1 MRSHSH
7 NDEVIVFTVNKGM
20 RIALMALALYAT
32 TACQPQPPPPPVSK
46 PTAKEPSDMRTAV
59 PLVRRLDPNE
69 TGAIELEFDV
79 PAWADNPAPPLF
91 IGLRLTNVDPAALTN
106 GDSTAVAD
114 AADRL
119 RRADISAEVHLYRVQ
134 ESGQTAVALQ
144 RSQWKTGFGPGEAVV
159 TVAVAADGLVPG
171 LTPAD
176 ADVGTMEAAGLLP
189 RGSTYRE
196 FAKHKELEF
205 AYVPSLPSGRYR
217 ATVRFV
223 RNREELFKENAE
235 QIRSE
240 LIIAYPRQGK

>member
-1 MRSHSH
+1 
-7 NDEVIVFTVNKGM
+7 M
-20 RIALMALALYAT
+20 RIALMVLALCVMT
-32 TACQPQPPPPPVSK
+32 GCQPQPKQVSE
-46 PTAKEPSDMRTAV
+46 PIAKEPSDMRTAV

-79 PAWADNPAPPLF
+79 PAWGDNPAPPF
-91 IGLRLTNVDPAALTN
+91 FMGLRLTNVDPAALSN

-119 RRADISAEVHLYRVQ
+119 RRADISAEVHLYSVQ
-134 ESGQTAVALQ
+134 QSGQTVVALQ
-144 RSQWKTGFGPGEAVV
+144 RSQWKTGLGPGEAVV
-159 TVAVAADGLVPG
+159 TLAVAADGLVPG

-189 RGSTYRE
+189 PGSTYRE
-196 FAKHKELEF
+196 FAKHRELEF

-223 RNREELFKENAE
+223 RNREALFKENQE
-235 QIRSE
+235 VIRSE